1 MKKQSLCYIYQVA
14 EKSGRKG
21 ALAMGYTLDIVLV
34 AVCVAFV
41 AIGAHRGF
49 IRSAAHFLG
58 AVVAASLA
66 GLLGG
71 AAAQWVFDT
80 LFRPGLVERIGE
92 SLASLGSGD
101 TYTAVQGVFAS
112 LPDFILR
119 ALEQAGVTAASV
131 TEALAGQSGQAAD
144 LIADGLGPGVCGL
157 SQRCWRSSCCS
168 ACLWLL
174 VRVAGQPAGHGV
186 PPAHPARRGR
196 PAGRRVRPAAGGGF
210 HLDRPGGGP
219 GVHPHAGRRR
229 PGPGGNGPAPVLPGR
244 VWSVNWNPLGIMFQ

>member
-1 MKKQSLCYIYQVA
+1 
-14 EKSGRKG
+14 
-21 ALAMGYTLDIVLV
+21 MGYTLDIVLV

-144 LIADGLGPGVCGL
+144 LIADALAPVFVGFLKVLAVIVLFCLFMIVVRILANLLATVFHLPILRAVDGLLGGVFGL
-157 SQRCWRSSCCS
+157 
-168 ACLWLL
+168 
-174 VRVAGQPAGHGV
+174 PAGGD
-186 PPAHPARRGR
+186 
-196 PAGRRVRPAAGGGF
+196 F
-210 HLDRPGGGP
+210 HLDCPGGGA
-219 GVHPHAGRRR
+219 GVHPHAGRRH
-229 PGPGGNGPAPVLPGR
+229 PSPGGNSPAPILPGR
-244 VWSVNWNPLGIMFQ
+244 AGGQLEPLGHHVPVK

>member
-1 MKKQSLCYIYQVA
+1 
-14 EKSGRKG
+14 
-21 ALAMGYTLDIVLV
+21 MGYTLDIVLV

-112 LPDFILR
+112 LPDFILVFVIIAEVILHQR
-119 ALEQAGVTAASV
+119 HEQVIGNLHIFHSLPFLSATAATIATVVWAAAFSPLQPSLPSRPSS
-131 TEALAGQSGQAAD
+131 TTSKAGASTS
-144 LIADGLGPGVCGL
+144 I
-157 SQRCWRSSCCS
+157 
-168 ACLWLL
+168 
-174 VRVAGQPAGHGV
+174 
-186 PPAHPARRGR
+186 
-196 PAGRRVRPAAGGGF
+196 
-210 HLDRPGGGP
+210 
-219 GVHPHAGRRR
+219 
-229 PGPGGNGPAPVLPGR
+229 
-244 VWSVNWNPLGIMFQ
+244 

>member
-1 MKKQSLCYIYQVA
+1 
-14 EKSGRKG
+14 
-21 ALAMGYTLDIVLV
+21 MGYTLDIVLV
-34 AVCVAFV
+34 AVCVVFV

-144 LIADGLGPGVCGL
+144 LIADALAPVFVGFLKVL
-157 SQRCWRSSCCS
+157 
-168 ACLWLL
+168 AVIVLFCLFMIVVRIVANLL
-174 VRVAGQPAGHGV
+174 ATV
-186 PPAHPARRGR
+186 
-196 PAGRRVRPAAGGGF
+196 F
-210 HLDRPGGGP
+210 HLPILRAVAVISIWIVLAAVQVFTPMLAADTQAQVETALRQSYL
-219 GVHPHAGRRR
+219 AGL
-229 PGPGGNGPAPVLPGR
+229 V
-244 VWSVNWNPLGIMFQ
+244 VNWNPLGIMFQ